1 MNTQQIAQTIM
12 QQLYAGG
19 RSKVFSWGA
28 NSWSCGKMP
37 KTDRGDRIGVGGESY
52 LMFKVQGFLF
62 KGMVRVILAW
72 DDTYTVQLL
81 KKEGGELV
89 VKDERT
95 NVYFD
100 ELTDIIDRKVEHCGD
115 EEKYKEQVNKATYKF

>member
-1 MNTQQIAQTIM
+1 MNTQQIAQTILA
-12 QQLYAGG
+12 QIKAGG
-19 RSKVFSWGA
+19 INVFLSWGP
-28 NSWSCGKMP
+28 NSFSCGTMP
-37 KTDRGDRIGVGGESY
+37 KVERGGGESY

-89 VKDERT
+89 VKDERK

-100 ELTDIIDRKVEHCGD
+100 ELTDIIDRKVENCGD
-115 EEKYKEQVNKATYKF
+115 KEKYNEQVNKATYKL

>member
-19 RSKVFSWGA
+19 RNKVWSWGA
-28 NSWSCGKMP
+28 NSWSCGTMP
-37 KTDRGDRIGVGGESY
+37 KVERGGGESY
-52 LMFKVQGFLF
+52 LIFKVQGFLF

-89 VKDERT
+89 VKDERK

-100 ELTDIIDRKVEHCGD
+100 ELTDVIDSKVEHCGD
-115 EEKYKEQVNKATYKF
+115 EEKYKEQVNKATYKL

>member
-19 RSKVFSWGA
+19 RNKVFSWGA
-28 NSWSCGKMP
+28 NSWSCGTMP
-37 KTDRGDRIGVGGESY
+37 KVERGGGESY
-52 LMFKVQGFLF
+52 LIFKVQGFLF

-89 VKDERT
+89 VKDERK

-100 ELTDIIDRKVEHCGD
+100 ELTDVIDSKVEHCGD
-115 EEKYKEQVNKATYKF
+115 EEKYKEQVNKATYKL

>member
-1 MNTQQIAQTIM
+1 MNSLEVAQIIQ

-19 RSKVFSWGA
+19 RNKVWSWGA
-28 NSWSCGKMP
+28 NGWTHGKMP
-37 KTDRGDRIGVGGESY
+37 INEQGFGGENF
-52 LMFKVQGFLF
+52 LIFKVQGFLF

-81 KKEGGELV
+81 KKEKGELV
-89 VKDERT
+89 VKDEIT
-95 NVYFD
+95 NVYCD

-115 EEKYKEQVNKATYKF
+115 EEKYKQQVNKAKYKL

>member
-19 RSKVFSWGA
+19 KNKVWSWGA
-28 NSWSCGKMP
+28 NGWTCGTMP
-37 KTDRGDRIGVGGESY
+37 KVERGGGESY

-89 VKDERT
+89 VKDERK

-100 ELTDIIDRKVEHCGD
+100 ELTDIIDRKVEYCGD
-115 EEKYKEQVNKATYKF
+115 EEKYKEQVNKATYKL

>member
-1 MNTQQIAQTIM
+1 MNTQQISQKIM

-19 RSKVFSWGA
+19 RNKVYSWGA
-28 NSWSCGKMP
+28 NAWSCGVMP
-37 KTDRGDRIGVGGESY
+37 KTNRSGRIGLGGEPY

-62 KGMVRVILAW
+62 KGMVRIILAW

-81 KKEGGELV
+81 KKEGVDLV
-89 VKDERT
+89 VKDEMV
-95 NVYFD
+95 NIYFD

-115 EEKYKEQVNKATYKF
+115 EEKYKEQVKKATYNI

>member
-1 MNTQQIAQTIM
+1 MKTEQIAQTIM

-28 NSWSCGKMP
+28 NSWSCGTMP
-37 KTDRGDRIGVGGESY
+37 KVERGGGESF

-89 VKDERT
+89 VKDERK

-115 EEKYKEQVNKATYKF
+115 EQKYKEQVNKAQYKL

>member
-12 QQLYAGG
+12 EQLYAGG
-19 RSKVFSWGA
+19 RNKVFSWGA
-28 NSWSCGKMP
+28 NSWSCGTMP
-37 KTDRGDRIGVGGESY
+37 KVERGGGESY

-89 VKDERT
+89 VKDERK

-100 ELTDIIDRKVEHCGD
+100 ELTDIIDRKVENCGYK
-115 EEKYKEQVNKATYKF
+115 EKYNEQVNKATYKL